1 MVQDDDPLISIL
13 TVNWN
18 GKRFLNGL
26 FDSIFSLNYPIDRLQ
41 VIMVDN
47 NSTDG
52 SVKYVKKNFPG
63 VEIAELDENR
73 GYAGGNNEGFRRAKG
88 KYIALVNND
97 CLVDPNW
104 LKEMLAIFD
113 KSTDDAKIGAVGPKV
128 VFYWPYLPLQVISGS
143 QNLMER
149 DPEHRR
155 ARRLGV
161 KISRAKTYQ
170 VSAARTKAGKSNKKK
185 AECCPDIE
193 PEIRYMDGF
202 YPPETGSSG
211 EVIYWTRG
219 DAVIAVPIADISKDT
234 ILELKVSSEI
244 SPNNLK
250 FVLGGEILEEISI
263 GRKPVKV
270 KIMITGDL
278 YRYRKD
284 MINSCGVKINH
295 SFYSRDRGYLSFD
308 DGQYSRVEEIF
319 ALSGSSFMADRK
331 MLEDT
336 GYFDPDFF
344 TYYEDIDLFWRA
356 RLRGWKHFFTP
367 NALIRHHH
375 CGSGQEW
382 SYDFTYHVLRN
393 RLLMIYKNG
402 WLLAL
407 IRSQMAFAVS
417 KAIHTLYYISQ
428 LARGIKVKRVDIP
441 IRFRIFFEMFYLL
454 PGYLPKRLRIRSSR
468 KIRDRQIKTWFRDF
482 K

>member
-1 MVQDDDPLISIL
+1 MAQDDDPLISIL

-18 GKRFLNGL
+18 GKRYLDGL
-26 FDSIFSLNYPIDRLQ
+26 FDSIFSLNYPMDRLQ
-41 VIMVDN
+41 IIMVDN

-52 SVKYVKKNFPG
+52 SVKYVKKKFPG
-63 VEIAELDENR
+63 VEIVELDENR
-73 GYAGGNNEGFRRAKG
+73 GYAGGNNEGFCRAKG

-97 CLVDPNW
+97 CMVDPNW
-104 LKEMLAIFD
+104 LREMLTIFN

-128 VFYWPYLPLQVISGS
+128 VFYWPYLPLRMISGS
-143 QNLMER
+143 KDIMEKAQ
-149 DPEHRR
+149 EHRR
-155 ARRLGV
+155 VRRLGV
-161 KISRAKTYQ
+161 RLSRAKAFPEP
-170 VSAARTKAGKSNKKK
+170 AARAKAGGSSRKKT
-185 AECCPDIE
+185 ECCPDIE
-193 PEIRYMDGF
+193 PEIRYLDGF
-202 YPPETGSSG
+202 YPPETGGSG
-211 EVIYWTRG
+211 EVAYWTQG
-219 DAVIAVPIADISKDT
+219 DAVMAVPIADISKDT
-234 ILELKVSSEI
+234 ILELKVSSDI
-244 SPNNLK
+244 SPNNLR

-263 GRKPVKV
+263 GRRPVKV
-270 KIMITGDL
+270 KIRIEGDL

-284 MINSCGVKINH
+284 IINSCGAKINN

-308 DGQYSRVEEIF
+308 DGQYCRVEEIF
-319 ALSGSSFMADRK
+319 ALSGSSFMVDRK

-367 NALIRHHH
+367 KALVRHHH

-402 WLLAL
+402 WPLAF
-407 IRSQMAFAVS
+407 IRSQAAFAVS

-428 LARGIKVKRVDIP
+428 LARGIRVKRADIP

-454 PGYLPKRLRIRSSR
+454 PKYLPRRLKIRSSS
-468 KIRDRQIKTWFRDF
+468 KIRDRQIKTWSRDF